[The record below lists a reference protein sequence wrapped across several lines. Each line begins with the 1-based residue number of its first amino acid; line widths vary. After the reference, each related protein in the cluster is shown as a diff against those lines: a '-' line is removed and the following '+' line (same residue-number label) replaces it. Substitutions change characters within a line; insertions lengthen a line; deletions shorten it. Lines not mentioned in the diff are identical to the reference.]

1 MKLSGNKGEW
11 SELYVLLKLLSTG
24 ELYAADEK
32 LQKIKD
38 VYYPILKI
46 IRQEDENK
54 HLEYVIVSEEQ
65 GIEIHWNAEIIR
77 SITQKEMAKR
87 AAYLYE
93 KIVEGGSRAFEIP
106 GSDTIMN
113 ELACTKISA
122 PSTDKTDITMQIH
135 DINTGYE
142 PICGFS
148 IKSEL
153 GSAPTLLNASG
164 ATNFV
169 YEVSGISDE
178 LAEQINAIDS
188 KTKILDRIQMI
199 TENGTMKYSH
209 MKNKVFS
216 GNLMLIDTYMEEIIA
231 HLLLLYYQNQATDS
245 DKLIRIIEEQ
255 NPLGYP
261 RKGIYAYK
269 FKKFLCSIALGMMP
283 SKEWDGHDEANGG
296 YVIVK
301 DNGAGMSQ
309 DKLDELSKP
318 QRKLSSMERGEHIG
332 IKNIKERL
340 DYIYEN
346 KYRFQI
352 WSKEGEG
359 TIVTIRIPAIVSSE
373 TEK

>member
-1 MKLSGNKGEW
+1 M
-11 SELYVLLKLLSTG
+11 
-24 ELYAADEK
+24 
-32 LQKIKD
+32 
-38 VYYPILKI
+38 
-46 IRQEDENK
+46 
-54 HLEYVIVSEEQ
+54 IVSEEQ

-178 LAEQINAIDS
+178 LAEQINAIGS

-301 DNGAGMSQ
+301 DNGEVLAYHIYNR
-309 DKLDELSKP
+309 DAFEKYLLNNTKF
-318 QRKLSSMERGEHIG
+318 ERGSTGKHGFATLYMENG
-332 IKNIKERL
+332 KR
-340 DYIYEN
+340 YIN
-346 KYRFQI
+346 LNLQIRFI
-352 WSKEGEG
+352 
-359 TIVTIRIPAIVSSE
+359 
-373 TEK
+373 

>member
-1 MKLSGNKGEW
+1 MRLSGNKGEW

-24 ELYAADEK
+24 ELYAADES
-32 LQKIKD
+32 LERIKD

-46 IRQEDENK
+46 IREEDEGK
-54 HLEYVIVSEEQ
+54 HLEYVIVSEEN
-65 GIEIHWNAEIIR
+65 GIEVRWNAER
-77 SITQKEMAKR
+77 VRTVTQQEMAER
-87 AAYLYE
+87 AEFLYE
-93 KIVEGGSRAFEIP
+93 KIIEGGKRAFEIP
-106 GSDTIMN
+106 GSDKIME

-178 LAEQINAIDS
+178 LAEQINEIDS

-199 TENGTMKYSH
+199 LSNGTMKYSH

-216 GNLMLIDTYMEEIIA
+216 GNLMLIDTYMEDIIA
-231 HLLLLYYQNQATDS
+231 YMLLLYYKNQATDC
-245 DKLIRIIEEQ
+245 DKLIKIMEEQ

-261 RKGIYAYK
+261 RNGIYAFK
-269 FKKFLCSIALGMMP
+269 FKKILMFDCFGYDAIQGM
-283 SKEWDGHDEANGG
+283 G
-296 YVIVK
+296 
-301 DNGAGMSQ
+301 
-309 DKLDELSKP
+309 
-318 QRKLSSMERGEHIG
+318 
-332 IKNIKERL
+332 
-340 DYIYEN
+340 
-346 KYRFQI
+346 
-352 WSKEGEG
+352 WS
-359 TIVTIRIPAIVSSE
+359 
-373 TEK
+373 

>member
-301 DNGAGMSQ
+301 DNGAVLAYHIYNR
-309 DKLDELSKP
+309 DAFEKYLLNNTKF
-318 QRKLSSMERGEHIG
+318 ERGSTGKHGFATLYMENG
-332 IKNIKERL
+332 KR
-340 DYIYEN
+340 YIN
-346 KYRFQI
+346 LNLQIRFI
-352 WSKEGEG
+352 
-359 TIVTIRIPAIVSSE
+359 
-373 TEK
+373 

>member
-1 MKLSGNKGEW
+1 MRLSGNKGEW

-24 ELYAADEK
+24 ELYAADES
-32 LQKIKD
+32 LERIKD

-46 IRQEDENK
+46 IREEDEGK
-54 HLEYVIVSEEQ
+54 HLEYVIVSEEN
-65 GIEIHWNAEIIR
+65 GIEVRWNAER
-77 SITQKEMAKR
+77 VRTVTQQEMAER
-87 AAYLYE
+87 AEFLYE
-93 KIVEGGSRAFEIP
+93 KIIEGGKRAFEIP
-106 GSDTIMN
+106 GSDQIME

-178 LAEQINAIDS
+178 LAEHINEIDS

-199 TENGTMKYSH
+199 LSNGTMKYSH

-216 GNLMLIDTYMEEIIA
+216 GNLMLIDTYMEDIIA
-231 HLLLLYYQNQATDS
+231 HMLLLYYKNQATDC
-245 DKLIRIIEEQ
+245 DKLIKIMEEQ

-261 RKGIYAYK
+261 RNGIYAFK

-301 DNGAGMSQ
+301 DDGEVLAYHIYNRDAFEGYLLKNT
-309 DKLDELSKP
+309 KL
-318 QRKLSSMERGEHIG
+318 ERGSTGKHGFATLYREND
-332 IKNIKERL
+332 KM
-340 DYIYEN
+340 YIN
-346 KYRFQI
+346 LNLQVRFI
-352 WSKEGEG
+352 
-359 TIVTIRIPAIVSSE
+359 
-373 TEK
+373 

>member
-11 SELYVLLKLLSTG
+11 SELYAFIKLLSTG

-32 LQKIKD
+32 LKKIND
-38 VYYPILKI
+38 VYFPILKI
-46 IRQEDENK
+46 IRQEDEGK
-54 HLEYVIVSEEQ
+54 HLEYVIVAENQ
-65 GIEIHWNAEIIR
+65 GVEIHWNAEIIR
-77 SITQKEMAKR
+77 SVPQQELAKR
-87 AAYLYE
+87 AEYIYK

-106 GSDTIMN
+106 DSDKIME

-169 YEVSGISDE
+169 YEVSGISEE
-178 LAEQINAIDS
+178 LAKEINLIDT
-188 KTKILDRIQMI
+188 KTKILDRIQKI
-199 TENGTMKYSH
+199 LENGTIKYSH

-231 HLLLLYYQNQATDS
+231 YMLLLYYKNQGTEC
-245 DKLIRIIEEQ
+245 DKLIKIVEEQ
-255 NPLGYP
+255 NPMGYP
-261 RKGIYAYK
+261 RKGIYTYK
-269 FKKFLCSIALGMMP
+269 FKKFLCSVALGMMP
-283 SKEWDGHDEANGG
+283 SKEWNGRDEANGG

-301 DNGAGMSQ
+301 NDGEVLAYHIYNRDAFEVYLLNNTKFDRGSTGKHGFASLYSENGKM
-309 DKLDELSKP
+309 
-318 QRKLSSMERGEHIG
+318 
-332 IKNIKERL
+332 
-340 DYIYEN
+340 YIN
-346 KYRFQI
+346 LNLQVRFI
-352 WSKEGEG
+352 
-359 TIVTIRIPAIVSSE
+359 
-373 TEK
+373 

>member
-1 MKLSGNKGEW
+1 MRLSGNKGEW

-24 ELYAADEK
+24 ELYAADESLK
-32 LQKIKD
+32 RIKD

-46 IRQEDENK
+46 IRDEDEGK
-54 HLEYVIVSEEQ
+54 HLEYVIVSEEH
-65 GIEIHWNAEIIR
+65 GIEVHWNAEMIR
-77 SITQKEMAKR
+77 TVTQKEMAKR
-87 AAYLYE
+87 AAFLYE
-93 KIVEGGSRAFEIP
+93 KIIEGGGKRAFEIP
-106 GSDTIMN
+106 GTDKIMD
-113 ELACTKISA
+113 ELACTKIAA

-153 GSAPTLLNASG
+153 GSAPSLLNASG

-178 LAEQINAIDS
+178 LAEQINAIDT

-199 TENGTMKYSH
+199 LNNGTIKYSH

-231 HLLLLYYQNQATDS
+231 HMLMLYYENKATDC
-245 DKLIRIIEEQ
+245 DKIIEIIEKQ

-261 RKGIYAYK
+261 RKGIYAFK
-269 FKKFLCSIALGMMP
+269 LKKFLCSIALGMKP

-301 DNGAGMSQ
+301 DDGEVLAYHIYNRDAFEGYLL
-309 DKLDELSKP
+309 KNTRL
-318 QRKLSSMERGEHIG
+318 ERGSTSKHG
-332 IKNIKERL
+332 FATLYKENGKM
-340 DYIYEN
+340 YIN
-346 KYRFQI
+346 LNLQVRFI
-352 WSKEGEG
+352 
-359 TIVTIRIPAIVSSE
+359 
-373 TEK
+373 